1 MKLQLSLMPA
11 GKFWS
16 GSCLKASALDLHL
29 LSQKSV
35 EGLWFVA
42 RVIFIHFNYA
52 NPCRWVVKKTIIQ
65 AWDLE
70 INLSLDPN

>member
-1 MKLQLSLMPA
+1 ML
-11 GKFWS
+11 G
-16 GSCLKASALDLHL
+16 LHL

-42 RVIFIHFNYA
+42 KVIFIHFNYVA
-52 NPCRWVVKKTIIQ
+52 HVVGVVKPVIQ

-70 INLSLDPN
+70 INPSSDPN